1 MADNKK
7 SFLFYCDW
15 KDTFE
20 ELPKET
26 GYDLLIHLLRYVNDE
41 NPVTKDPIVKALFP
55 IIKNQLKR
63 DLDKWEGIKGE
74 RSKAGKESARL
85 RAIKKEQESTNPT
98 SVESVQQSSTNP
110 TVIVNDT
117 VNVNGNV
124 NDTVTVTVN
133 DNVIKKK
140 EGLIFPFDS
149 NEFIE
154 RWQMWK
160 DYKSKEKGFKYKGVI
175 SEQAALKKLSSLS
188 DGNELV
194 AMEIIMASIE
204 NGWAGFF
211 KIQKNGKQKGYN
223 KISPEQ
229 FSGFINKGR

>member
-63 DLDKWEGIKGE
+63 DLDKWEGIKGK
-74 RSKAGKESARL
+74 RSEAGKESARL
-85 RAIKKEQESTNPT
+85 RAIKKEQEATNPT

-110 TVIVNDT
+110 TVID
-117 VNVNGNV
+117 NVIV
-124 NDTVTVTVN
+124 NDTVTVKGK
-133 DNVIKKK
+133 VIKKTK
-140 EGLIFPFDS
+140 GVIIPFDTD
-149 NEFIE
+149 EFINA
-154 RWQMWK
+154 WDMWK
-160 DYKSKEKGFKYKGVI
+160 QYKKDEHKFNYKSII
-175 SEQAALKKLSSLS
+175 SEQAALKSLS
-188 DGNELV
+188 EHSHQDEQT
-194 AMEIIMASIE
+194 AIKIIMQSIE
-204 NGWAGFF
+204 NGWKGFF
-211 KIQKNGKQKGYN
+211 KIKNTSNGKETVRRLAREIAIKYPN
-223 KISPEQ
+223 L
-229 FSGFINKGR
+229 

>member
-63 DLDKWEGIKGE
+63 DLDKWEGIKGK
-74 RSKAGKESARL
+74 RSEAGKESARL
-85 RAIKKEQESTNPT
+85 RAIKKEQEATNPT

-110 TVIVNDT
+110 TVID
-117 VNVNGNV
+117 NVIV
-124 NDTVTVTVN
+124 NDTVTVKGK
-133 DNVIKKK
+133 VIKKTK
-140 EGLIFPFDS
+140 GVIIPFDTD
-149 NEFIE
+149 EFINA
-154 RWQMWK
+154 WDMWK
-160 DYKSKEKGFKYKGVI
+160 QYKKDEHKFNYKSII
-175 SEQAALKKLSSLS
+175 SEQAALKSLTEKAN
-188 DGNELV
+188 GNEAKAIL
-194 AMEIIMASIE
+194 MILQSIE
-204 NGWAGFF
+204 NGWKGFF
-211 KIQKNGKQKGYN
+211 KINSNGKEKL
-223 KISPEQ
+223 ISW
-229 FSGFINKGR
+229 N